1 MSNAKKLHE
10 QAIKLFRQENYD
22 AALPKLNEALEAAG
36 TDVNQAALIYNDLGV
51 TYCQLEDYPA
61 AHQALD
67 EAMQRFTELADK
79 KGQAQTIGNR
89 ASVYEAEEAFDQAI
103 EHYKQ
108 SAAMLEELGESE
120 TAMYVWQAIS
130 RLRMRQ
136 KQYLAAIAAYEEGI
150 DNMPEGSFK
159 RKVLQKILKIPGGLM
174 GG

>member
-1 MSNAKKLHE
+1 
-10 QAIKLFRQENYD
+10 
-22 AALPKLNEALEAAG
+22 
-36 TDVNQAALIYNDLGV
+36 
-51 TYCQLEDYPA
+51 LEDYPA